1 MNQEMNLRYRKW
13 TKEDSNKLF
22 SDSRKVI
29 SLEYPQFFFPIM
41 SLYFYIH
48 NSKNSHKR
56 IDFERNF
63 YVNRILDI
71 VLERPYNSNM
81 IVNCDTY
88 QSNERLYE
96 EKELFCKSIPLID
109 PIHTILNNYNTYY
122 HRNPFLPSN
131 YSYNLQSKVNNMD
144 NMAYIDV
151 FCSFLLSELTQ
162 KDVLPNF
169 PIYYGSMNG
178 LRDHKYDITE
188 EFYEFEDHPEFTK
201 LNEKTFSIDCYTDD
215 VSDDKS
221 SPRSSR
227 SSRSSGSSKSSKS
240 SKSSRSSASSNGDSY
255 VANLKKC
262 PTILLFMEKLE
273 GTLEDVIQDDLS
285 IDVLKSCIFQIAF
298 ALAYLQKHFAFTH
311 NDLHINNIMYSE
323 TDKTF
328 IYYKFN
334 NIYYKIPTYGKIFKI
349 IDFGRSVLTFKKKL
363 FLNDAFSKFGEAEG
377 QYKYSS
383 SVPFMPVKDGSEPS
397 PYFDLCRLAITM
409 LDEIRY
415 NYDDEIDEVDDDELE
430 EKYDDLIGFLK
441 YVATDQNGVRLDKE
455 DDNFKL
461 YVKISKDAKNSH
473 PRDII
478 THDYFSDYSIKKNM
492 FPKKLFYS
500 LS

>member
-1 MNQEMNLRYRKW
+1 
-13 TKEDSNKLF
+13 
-22 SDSRKVI
+22 
-29 SLEYPQFFFPIM
+29 
-41 SLYFYIH
+41 
-48 NSKNSHKR
+48 
-56 IDFERNF
+56 
-63 YVNRILDI
+63 
-71 VLERPYNSNM
+71 
-81 IVNCDTY
+81 
-88 QSNERLYE
+88 
-96 EKELFCKSIPLID
+96 
-109 PIHTILNNYNTYY
+109 
-122 HRNPFLPSN
+122 
-131 YSYNLQSKVNNMD
+131 
-144 NMAYIDV
+144 
-151 FCSFLLSELTQ
+151 
-162 KDVLPNF
+162 
-169 PIYYGSMNG
+169 
-178 LRDHKYDITE
+178 
-188 EFYEFEDHPEFTK
+188 
-201 LNEKTFSIDCYTDD
+201 
-215 VSDDKS
+215 
-221 SPRSSR
+221 
-227 SSRSSGSSKSSKS
+227 
-240 SKSSRSSASSNGDSY
+240 
-255 VANLKKC
+255 
-262 PTILLFMEKLE
+262 MEKLE

-478 THDYFSDYSIKKNM
+478 THDYFSDYRIKKNM

-500 LS
+500 LG

>member
-1 MNQEMNLRYRKW
+1 MNKGYNQMMNLRYHKW
-13 TKEDSNKLF
+13 TKKDSNSLLQ
-22 SDSRKVI
+22 DSRNI
-29 SLEYPQFFFPIM
+29 LQMENSQLFFPIM

-48 NSKNSHKR
+48 NTKNSHKR
-56 IDFERNF
+56 IDFERNY
-63 YVNRILDI
+63 YVKRILDT
-71 VLERPYNSNM
+71 VKEHSYNSNI

-88 QSNERLYE
+88 KESEKLYE

-109 PIHTILNNYNTYY
+109 PIHAVLNNYNSYY
-122 HRNPFLPSN
+122 HRSPFLPSN
-131 YSYNLQSKVNNMD
+131 YSYNLQNKVNNID

-151 FCSFLLSELTQ
+151 FCSYLFSELTQ
-162 KDVLPNF
+162 KDILPNF
-169 PIYYGSMNG
+169 PIYYGSING
-178 LRDHKYDITE
+178 LRDLKYDITE
-188 EFYEFEDHPEFTK
+188 EFYEFEDHPEFIK
-201 LNEKTFSIDCYTDD
+201 MNEKTFSIDCYSNDISD
-215 VSDDKS
+215 SENSSDDDSDKGS
-221 SPRSSR
+221 KSSR
-227 SSRSSGSSKSSKS
+227 SSK
-240 SKSSRSSASSNGDSY
+240 SSASSNGDNY
-255 VANLKKC
+255 IANLKKC
-262 PTILLFMEKLE
+262 PSILLFMEKLE
-273 GTLEDVIQDDLS
+273 GTLEDIIQEDLC
-285 IDVLKSCIFQIAF
+285 IDELKSCFFQIAF
-298 ALAYLQKHFAFTH
+298 SLAYLQKHFEFTH

-349 IDFGRSVLTFKKKL
+349 IDFGRSILTFKKKL

-377 QYKYSS
+377 QYQYSS

-430 EKYDDLIGFLK
+430 EKYDDLIDFLK
-441 YVATDQNGVRLDKE
+441 FVATDQNGIRLDKE

-473 PRDII
+473 PREII
-478 THDYFSDYSIKKNM
+478 THEYFNDYRIKKNM
-492 FPKKLFYS
+492 FPKKLYYS
-500 LS
+500 LA